1 MIISRQRQGSDLFPE
16 VLVFRSIWSH
26 RPYRLA
32 FPVLAVLVSI
42 AYALVIPLLP
52 IYLFGAST
60 VSGGAVPVPALG
72 ATQVLFALGMGV
84 FLPAVILGDL
94 GLRRSA
100 TLRRGPRTSSEQV
113 SGKVAGAMVTSLVPS
128 LASTLVGCT
137 SSLTVAFAAAGAA
150 TLAPTLGHFLGT
162 YAWAFYTLTF
172 VILWYSLRRLGRLWG
187 SLERQGPEE
196 VSAAL
201 S

>member
-1 MIISRQRQGSDLFPE
+1 M
-16 VLVFRSIWSH
+16 FRAIWSR
-26 RPYRLA
+26 RPYRMA
-32 FPVLAVLVSI
+32 FPLLAALVGI
-42 AYALVIPLLP
+42 AYAVVIPRLP

-60 VSGGAVPVPALG
+60 VSGGTLPVPALG
-72 ATQVLFALGMGV
+72 GTQVVFALGMGL
-84 FLPAVILGDL
+84 FLPAVILGSF

-100 TLRRGPRTSSEQV
+100 PPCPVKPASTEHV
-113 SGKVAGAMVTSLVPS
+113 SGKVAGAIVTSLAPS

-162 YAWAFYTLTF
+162 YAWVFYILTF
-172 VILWYSLRRLGRLWG
+172 VILWYALRRLGHQWG
-187 SLERQGPEE
+187 SLAEREPEGAPT
-196 VSAAL
+196 AA